1 MMFRVEAPGQSAC
14 NVGFYRYKSVSLGG
28 DEAKVNELNN
38 NLTAHLS
45 SSPNPDV
52 GKNET
57 LVCNSAPRLVGFW

>member
-45 SSPNPDV
+45 SSPNSDV
-52 GKNET
+52 GQNET
-57 LVCNSAPRLVGFW
+57 LVCNPAPRLVGFW